1 LDITQ
6 SIPPSLDVNCDYDDM
21 PALLEIIETPEGQ
34 LCDTSTFPRREAKL

>member
-6 SIPPSLDVNCDYDDM
+6 STLPSLDVDCDYDDM

-34 LCDTSTFPRREAKL
+34 LRDTSTFPHREAKL